1 MTWQVTG
8 ASLVA
13 ALGTTG
19 VDSTWAATCA
29 AQVNAAITTR
39 LNGYTV
45 AASSSAEAELTRTA
59 LLDGIAAY
67 KDRDAPHGIL
77 SVGPDGE
84 VVRVGSDIVRWSA
97 PVILRYAVPGMA

>member
-1 MTWQVTG
+1 MTWQTSG
-8 ASLVA
+8 SAIVA

-19 VDSTWAATCA
+19 VDSTWAGQCA
-29 AQVNAAITTR
+29 AQVNSAITTR

-45 AASSSAEAELTRTA
+45 AASSDAEKELTRTA

-77 SVGPDGE
+77 SIGPDGE
-84 VVRVGSDIVRWSA
+84 VARVGSDVVRWSA
-97 PVILRYAVPGMA
+97 PVIARYAVPGIA